1 MFGPSREDQWG
12 GTQPSVLTSKDLV
25 PRRLGGIMIMQES
38 RTRKSIEREIW
49 QVTDVTEGD
58 LETAEGEEVA
68 RML

>member
-1 MFGPSREDQWG
+1 
-12 GTQPSVLTSKDLV
+12 
-25 PRRLGGIMIMQES
+25 MIMQES